1 MTRWGGSVIYCV
13 LKAERIVV
21 FFVADFFFSFF
32 VVWREFNFTSLFS
45 SVFLMQ

>member
-21 FFVADFFFSFF
+21 FFVADFFF
-32 VVWREFNFTSLFS
+32 LFLLFGGNLIS
-45 SVFLMQ
+45 RPF